1 MTPPFTAALAA
12 AFINHVLKD
21 APSARL
27 RLAAQAG
34 KRIAF
39 DLAGLVIRL
48 EIDVAG
54 QMAEADAEKDIH
66 TTIHLTPGQWLR
78 LAMKD
83 DKVVRELRVEGD
95 MQLAQTVSH
104 LAETVRW
111 DVEEDLSKVIGDVA
125 AHRLVKTV
133 REWLDARMAGA
144 RSMAHAAVEYAEEEA
159 NILAKRR
166 HIEQFVREVDEVRE
180 ATDRLEKRLH
190 ILLNKA
196 K

>member
-1 MTPPFTAALAA
+1 MTPPFTAAVAV

-34 KRIAF
+34 KRIVF

-54 QMAEADAEKDIH
+54 QVAEADAEKDVH
-66 TTIHLTPGQWLR
+66 TTIYLTPGQWLR

-83 DKVVRELRVEGD
+83 DKVLRELHVEGD

-104 LAETVRW
+104 LVETVRW
-111 DVEEDLSKVIGDVA
+111 DIEEDLSKVMGDVA

-133 REWLDARMAGA
+133 REWLDARKAGA
-144 RSMAHAAVEYAEEEA
+144 SSLMQAAVEYAEEEA
-159 NILAKRR
+159 HILAKRR
-166 HIEQFVREVDEVRE
+166 QIEQFVKEVDEVRE
-180 ATDRLEKRLH
+180 AADRLEKRLQ
-190 ILLNKA
+190 LLQNKA